1 MTETEYSAA
10 DLAKKIKEWRGKMPA
25 REAAEVLGIPKRT
38 LDGIEQGRGFR
49 YPRLLEIA
57 MAAARKGE
65 NQ

>member
-57 MAAARKGE
+57 MAASAQG
-65 NQ
+65 NTQ